1 MSLIAATLLAVA
13 VTNGAIQAAQTP
25 PPPNARNGRLGGRGA
40 RPSDA
45 PPPAQSAA
53 TLDDVQQMFDAMILV
68 RAQPALQLSE
78 DQYPKFFKAMQALQ
92 QLRRRHQMQRQRSL
106 AELRRLTAPQQQ
118 EPPDDATMDAKTKAL
133 DDLEAQMFQ
142 DELKSR
148 GAIDA
153 LLTPHQ
159 RARFR
164 VFEEN
169 MEREKLRMLAKA
181 LAEPAKK

>member
-1 MSLIAATLLAVA
+1 MRTRLTLIAAALLTVA
-13 VTNGAIQAAQTP
+13 FANGAILTAQTP
-25 PPPNARNGRLGGRGA
+25 PNTRNGRIGGRGA
-40 RPSDA
+40 NAPA

-92 QLRRRHQMQRQRSL
+92 QLRRRHQMQRQKSL

-142 DELKSR
+142 DEQKSR
-148 GAIDA
+148 STIDA

-181 LAEPAKK
+181 LAK